1 MNFSV
6 ISVVI
11 LGSRFTTES
20 TEDTEDDEDELLCD
34 LCGDSRE

>member
-20 TEDTEDDEDELLCD
+20 TEDTEDDEDTTD
-34 LCGDSRE
+34 L